1 MIVPLYI
8 TAKIRQ
14 PAFNIKFCRVRFC
27 CVGYQFFVDHRIRR
41 RWPKLSLGD
50 LRQAE
55 GAGTL
60 DLVRTSVSGIG
71 SRVARVRRRCRAA
84 DTFLA
89 VASMGRHRIEPAK
102 AGPCR
107 IAPEDRRAQCGKTG
121 NAPGPHAMVCSQP
134 HRVGLNYFL
143 LRPNRCQASLGGFSG
158 LQDFGLHSVRRSPS
172 CVFASAGL
180 PLCCVR
186 V

>member
-14 PAFNIKFCRVRFC
+14 PAFNIKFCYVRFC
-27 CVGYQFFVDHRIRR
+27 CVGYRFFVDHRIRR
-41 RWPKLSLGD
+41 RWPKLSLGSAH
-50 LRQAE
+50 QAE

-60 DLVRTSVSGIG
+60 DLVWTPASGIS

-89 VASMGRHRIEPAK
+89 LASMGPHRIELAK
-102 AGPCR
+102 TGPLLRSAGGSAGPSV
-107 IAPEDRRAQCGKTG
+107 ERRAMLPVPMLWFVHSRT
-121 NAPGPHAMVCSQP
+121 A
-134 HRVGLNYFL
+134 LLDLFL
-143 LRPNRCQASLGGFSG
+143 ARPNRCQASFGGLSG
-158 LQDFGLHSVRRSPS
+158 SETFGLHSVRRGSS